1 MTDTASTPGA
11 AGLPGD
17 VTAAVPRAARRRRF
31 RPNGSAVVM
40 ALYLLFLLLPIY
52 WLLNMSLKTN
62 TEILNSFTLWP
73 RDLTLENYAT
83 ILTDPAWYSGYINS
97 LIYVTMNVAI
107 TLTVA
112 LPAAYA
118 FSRYSFMGDK
128 HLFFW
133 LLTNRMAPPAVFA
146 LPFFQLY
153 SSVGLFDTHIA
164 VALAHCL
171 FNVPLAVWI
180 LEGFMRGVPK
190 EIDETAYIDGY
201 SFPRFFIR
209 IFMPLIA
216 SGIGVAAFFAFM
228 FSWVELLLSRT
239 LTAVD
244 AKSIAATMTRTVGA
258 SGVDWGVLAAAGVLT
273 IVPGALV
280 IWFVRNYIAKG
291 FALGRV

>member
-1 MTDTASTPGA
+1 MMKNRGSLITMT
-11 AGLPGD
+11 
-17 VTAAVPRAARRRRF
+17 
-31 RPNGSAVVM
+31 
-40 ALYLLFLLLPIY
+40 LYLLFLLIPIY
-52 WLLNMSLKTN
+52 SLINMSLKTN
-62 TEILNSFTLWP
+62 TEITSTFSIYPQAFTFA
-73 RDLTLENYAT
+73 NYVT
-83 ILTDPAWYSGYINS
+83 ILTDPSWYMGYVNS
-97 LIYVTMNVAI
+97 MIYVVMNTVI
-107 TLTVA
+107 SITVA

-133 LLTNRMAPPAVFA
+133 LLTNRMSPPAVFA

-153 SSVGLFDTHIA
+153 SSIGLFDTHIA

-209 IFMPLIA
+209 IFMPLVA
-216 SGIGVAAFFAFM
+216 SGIGVAAFFCFM

-239 LTAVD
+239 LTAVN
-244 AKSIAATMTRTVGA
+244 AKSIAATMTRTVSA
-258 SGVDWGVLAAAGVLT
+258 SGMDWGVLAAAGVLT
-273 IVPGALV
+273 IIPGALV
-280 IWFVRNYIAKG
+280 IYFVRNYIAKG